1 MATEFDDKGKIF
13 TNVISKRPIPVLIQ
27 ISGQRIQ
34 GKLHVP
40 PTERIKDELNAA
52 EQYLAITDATIYAEN
67 GEILYKSQ
75 FLTLNREFIIWLI
88 PEGELQS

>member
-27 ISGQRIQ
+27 INGQRIQ

-52 EQYLAITDATIYAEN
+52 EQFLAITDATIY
-67 GEILYKSQ
+67 GEDGEVLYKSQ

-88 PEGELQS
+88 PEEELQS

>member
-1 MATEFDDKGKIF
+1 MTTEFDEKGKIF

-27 ISGQRIQ
+27 TSTQRIQ

-40 PTERIKDELNAA
+40 PTERIKDELNAS
-52 EQYLAITDATIYAEN
+52 EQFLAITDAVIYGDG

-75 FLTLNREFIIWLI
+75 FLTINRNYIVWLI
-88 PEGELQS
+88 PEEELQG